1 VRESLYSPSW
11 YRVAGLKPKLHSHVQ
26 IHRHVYHG
34 ELWYVLQDHAS
45 GQFQR
50 FTVAAYYIIGLMDGA
65 RTVDEIWAAGKS
77 YLREDAPTQEEMIRL
92 LGQLHGIDALK
103 TNVPPDVEEMYRR
116 YEKKARLKWKQKI
129 RNPLAMSFSLFDPE
143 KLLTRLEKI
152 SRVVF
157 SWPVGVLWL
166 LAVITAV
173 MLAGFHW
180 PDLTENITDRVL
192 APRNLVLMWFLFPII
207 KAFHELGHALAV
219 KRLGG
224 EVHDVGIMFLVLT
237 PIPYIDASSSLAFRS
252 KWERIL
258 VGGAGLLVELFIAAM
273 MLIVWVNVE
282 PGVIRGVIYNIIIIS
297 GVSSL
302 FFNGNPLLRYD
313 AYYMLGDLLEIP
325 NLGTRANRNL
335 VYLAQRYLLFIKDID
350 APDASRYEQT
360 WFVLYGITSF
370 LYRIFIYL
378 AIIQFIA
385 GKFFIVGMLL
395 ALWAVGS
402 MLVYPLVRAGQF
414 LFTSPSLGRKRQ
426 RTIAIAVVL
435 LAIVVGF
442 ITLVPLP
449 LATVTQGVVWLPEE
463 AIVRAQTE
471 GFVEE
476 LKVTPGQR
484 VKAGTEIVHC
494 FDPLLSLRLK
504 VLRAQ
509 LNELQIEYNTKER
522 LDRVQAQ
529 MIADDMKQIEDQ
541 IRDARERLALLTVK
555 STAQGSVF
563 IPMSQDLVGR
573 FVKRGEVIGYV
584 LEKETIAARVAV
596 SQSDADLVRG
606 KTSNV
611 DVRLAESLMESAPT
625 RMIREV
631 PAATENLPSR
641 VLGASG
647 GGSIAVDPRDEH
659 GLKAFQKMFY
669 FDVELPSRASFFNVG
684 GRVYVRFD
692 HGLEPLAGRWYRN
705 VRNLLLRRFNV

>member
-1 VRESLYSPSW
+1 
-11 YRVAGLKPKLHSHVQ
+11 
-26 IHRHVYHG
+26 
-34 ELWYVLQDHAS
+34 
-45 GQFQR
+45 
-50 FTVAAYYIIGLMDGA
+50 
-65 RTVDEIWAAGKS
+65 
-77 YLREDAPTQEEMIRL
+77 
-92 LGQLHGIDALK
+92 
-103 TNVPPDVEEMYRR
+103 
-116 YEKKARLKWKQKI
+116 
-129 RNPLAMSFSLFDPE
+129 
-143 KLLTRLEKI
+143 
-152 SRVVF
+152 
-157 SWPVGVLWL
+157 
-166 LAVITAV
+166 
-173 MLAGFHW
+173 
-180 PDLTENITDRVL
+180 
-192 APRNLVLMWFLFPII
+192 
-207 KAFHELGHALAV
+207 
-219 KRLGG
+219 
-224 EVHDVGIMFLVLT
+224 
-237 PIPYIDASSSLAFRS
+237 
-252 KWERIL
+252 
-258 VGGAGLLVELFIAAM
+258 
-273 MLIVWVNVE
+273 
-282 PGVIRGVIYNIIIIS
+282 
-297 GVSSL
+297 
-302 FFNGNPLLRYD
+302 
-313 AYYMLGDLLEIP
+313 
-325 NLGTRANRNL
+325 
-335 VYLAQRYLLFIKDID
+335 
-350 APDASRYEQT
+350 
-360 WFVLYGITSF
+360 
-370 LYRIFIYL
+370 
-378 AIIQFIA
+378 
-385 GKFFIVGMLL
+385 
-395 ALWAVGS
+395 

-625 RMIREV
+625 RMIREI